1 MFDQKPNDQSP
12 LGAVPPNLPTAPE
25 DILAGIEKE
34 EDETA
39 VKTPAMPMEK
49 SETPMPAA
57 LPKATKTETKEP
69 FFQAHKKAIVFV
81 FLITLGL
88 IVLAGAAW
96 YGYNYF
102 FAARPAV
109 QLTNKALNTGTQE
122 PVNTNQVPVV
132 NENVNQ
138 APSTPVDTDRDG
150 LNDEEEGMYGTNP
163 NEVDTDLDGLTDR
176 DEVKVFKTDPNNADT
191 DGDTY
196 LDGEEIRGG
205 YDPKGPG
212 KLLEI
217 EE

>member
-1 MFDQKPNDQSP
+1 MFDQKPTNQNQI
-12 LGAVPPNLPTAPE
+12 GAVPPNLPADPE

-34 EDETA
+34 EDA
-39 VKTPAMPMEK
+39 SVIRTPAQPAEK
-49 SETPMPAA
+49 VEVPMPPAV
-57 LPKATKTETKEP
+57 PKAARTETKEP

-81 FLITLGL
+81 FLIIIG
-88 IVLAGAAW
+88 IVILAAAGW

-102 FAARPAV
+102 VLAKPAV
-109 QLTNKALNTGTQE
+109 QPGNSALNVGSQM
-122 PVNTNQVPVV
+122 PVNANQAAV
-132 NENVNQ
+132 NQNINQ
-138 APSTPVDTDRDG
+138 APPAPVDTDRDG

-176 DEVKVFKTDPNNADT
+176 DEVKVFKTDPNNSDT

-212 KLLEI
+212 RLLEI
-217 EE
+217 E